1 MYVCFTLLLIW
12 PKGQNRKLFDQFTLL
27 IWPKGQNR
35 KLFDQF
41 TFLIWPKGQK
51 ERERER
57 EGICWPLWVGKL
69 PCKCKAQKKIMGFE
83 GLPKQPRLPPENLAF
98 SSVFQVCF
106 KCVNFFYLSYILIL
120 LIIFTFLLL
129 TSYNTFI
136 INDSIHIFMMMYN
149 TSIQIYSIYN
159 NI

>member
-1 MYVCFTLLLIW
+1 MANTPYNKTVVYHM
-12 PKGQNRKLFDQFTLL
+12 QFEKWLGHVT
-27 IWPKGQNR
+27 
-35 KLFDQF
+35 
-41 TFLIWPKGQK
+41 
-51 ERERER
+51 
-57 EGICWPLWVGKL
+57 
-69 PCKCKAQKKIMGFE
+69 QKKIMGFG
-83 GLPKQPRLPPENLAF
+83 GLPKQPRLSKENLAF

-120 LIIFTFLLL
+120 FIIFTFLLL